1 MNTLI
6 KPLSLLILISASQL
20 FAQGWQFVGPDSTNW
35 QNVRRVSGK
44 WGSPTSYRLAASSP
58 GKGIAMMQS
67 VTQWTYPFRDWYNE
81 FWGTGTGYAYFEF
94 SRWEDTLGFIGY
106 ANMYVEP
113 AFYIQRTGPMPSQPT
128 QSGCWVTPL
137 SIVFPPNSDSVVF
150 ASVCGIHRSSNRGRT
165 WDTVSG
171 YSWSISHSQL
181 LAINETAGN
190 IFYKSDRTTSY
201 RFALYRSTNR
211 GRAWDSI
218 FTSNISYVYN
228 AESPYTMLAVGDT
241 LNVGVR
247 SHPNDTSRAVGIF
260 RSTNGGRTWLH
271 PYANNRVVGI
281 VKSQV
286 SLSTLFAASEEG
298 ILKSTDFGATWTIY
312 NNALPTRRLTSLII
326 SPYSDTMFV
335 STETHGVLKVW
346 NFLTDVNVSP
356 TLPERTELFQNYP
369 NPFNPTTTIGFKVQS
384 SGFVSLKVFDLLGRE
399 VATLAHEEMQ
409 PGEYRRTFDAS
420 NLPSGVYFYKLTSGS
435 FTDVKKLILVR

>member
-1 MNTLI
+1 
-6 KPLSLLILISASQL
+6 
-20 FAQGWQFVGPDSTNW
+20 
-35 QNVRRVSGK
+35 
-44 WGSPTSYRLAASSP
+44 
-58 GKGIAMMQS
+58 
-67 VTQWTYPFRDWYNE
+67 
-81 FWGTGTGYAYFEF
+81 
-94 SRWEDTLGFIGY
+94 
-106 ANMYVEP
+106 
-113 AFYIQRTGPMPSQPT
+113 
-128 QSGCWVTPL
+128 
-137 SIVFPPNSDSVVF
+137 
-150 ASVCGIHRSSNRGRT
+150 
-165 WDTVSG
+165 
-171 YSWSISHSQL
+171 
-181 LAINETAGN
+181 
-190 IFYKSDRTTSY
+190 
-201 RFALYRSTNR
+201 
-211 GRAWDSI
+211 
-218 FTSNISYVYN
+218 VYN

-399 VATLAHEEMQ
+399 VATLANEERQ
-409 PGEYRRTFDAS
+409 PGEYSMTFDAS
-420 NLPSGVYFYKLTSGS
+420 NLPSGVYLYKMTSGS